1 MDKGFHILICDD
13 DELSLALNRTYV
25 EVFSKRLGKEVYFH
39 TYLGLNKELKE
50 LIAKNV
56 IDVAFLDI
64 DMKESN
70 GIAIGKELQKINADI
85 PIVFITEHDEY
96 MGRAID
102 ILATGFIPK
111 PIIKE
116 KFYQIT
122 KRALTQ
128 AESNKNQMYS
138 IYVNIKADR
147 KDTAVQVMSILYIER
162 IQRKIIVHTEKDIY
176 ETTGTLAAFEKKLLP
191 CFHRISQSVIVNMNE
206 VTSVDR
212 KTLKLSDG
220 TEHAIGITYAKNVL
234 NILK

>member
-1 MDKGFHILICDD
+1 M
-13 DELSLALNRTYV
+13 
-25 EVFSKRLGKEVYFH
+25 GKEVYFH

-85 PIVFITEHDEY
+85 PIVFITEHEEY
-96 MGRAID
+96 MENAIN

-111 PIIKE
+111 PIIKQ

-128 AESNKNQMYS
+128 AESNKNQKYS
-138 IYVNIKADR
+138 IYLNIKADR
-147 KDTAVQVMSILYIER
+147 KDMAIQVMSILYIER
-162 IQRKIIVHTEKDIY
+162 MQRKIIVHTEKETF
-176 ETTGTLAAFEKKLLP
+176 ETTGTLSDIEKKLLP
-191 CFHRISQSVIVNMNE
+191 CFQRISQSVIVNMNE
-206 VTSVDR
+206 VTCINR

-220 TEHAIGITYAKNVL
+220 TEHTIGITYVKNVRS
-234 NILK
+234 ILK